1 MKNFFIIVFIVSL
14 FSLNCYGFTFRSSI
28 GQSVIGET
36 SLGEDTVK
44 AGIMYLDNTSSKSK
58 SGVTENIPYEF
69 ALEQNYPNPF
79 NPTTTISFSLPKD
92 QFVSLK
98 VYNVLGAEV
107 VELAGKDFSKGI
119 HKVNFNANKCVSGLY
134 FYRMQTK
141 GFSNIK
147 KMMIVK

>member
-1 MKNFFIIVFIVSL
+1 MKNFTIIFILSL

-28 GQSVIGET
+28 GQAVIGET

-141 GFSNIK
+141 GYSNIK

>member
-1 MKNFFIIVFIVSL
+1 MKKIYILVFILSL

-44 AGIMYLDNTSSKSK
+44 AGIMYLENTGSKSK
-58 SGVTENIPYEF
+58 SGVTENIPLQYS
-69 ALEQNYPNPF
+69 LEQNYPNPF
-79 NPTTTISFSLPKD
+79 NPTTTISFSLPEN

-107 VELAGKDFSKGI
+107 VELAGKDFTKGI
-119 HKVNFNANKCVSGLY
+119 HTVNFNANKCVSGLY

-141 GFSNIK
+141 GYSNIK

>member
-1 MKNFFIIVFIVSL
+1 MKNFTIIFILSL

-98 VYNVLGAEV
+98 VYDVLP
-107 VELAGKDFSKGI
+107 L
-119 HKVNFNANKCVSGLY
+119 
-134 FYRMQTK
+134 
-141 GFSNIK
+141 
-147 KMMIVK
+147 

>member
-1 MKNFFIIVFIVSL
+1 MKKIYILVFIMSI

-44 AGIMYLDNTSSKSK
+44 SGVIYLDNSESKSK
-58 SGVTENIPYEF
+58 NGVTENIPYEF
-69 ALEQNYPNPF
+69 GLEQNYPNPF
-79 NPTTTISFSLPKD
+79 NPTTTIQFSLPED

-107 VELAGKDFSKGI
+107 VELAGKDFTKGV